1 MLTQKMIDDIRM
13 NLTSDSFV
21 ECIKVTWR
29 KAQDEILHEWINW
42 LEGRIE
48 SKNISLLASDKLKE
62 LQFRK
67 EKYAGILTSIRRC
80 KWKKK

>member
-29 KAQDEILHEWINW
+29 KAQDEILDELIRKMAFKDKCAFCMHN
-42 LEGRIE
+42 LETIE
-48 SKNISLLASDKLKE
+48 IM
-62 LQFRK
+62 RK
-67 EKYAGILTSIRRC
+67 RKSEVKI
-80 KWKKK
+80 